1 MEQSAQT
8 VLRNLLTRSYDDL
21 VRRLSV
27 RLGSSELAREALQDT
42 YLRLDRPLPGP
53 LRNPAAY
60 LFRMALNAGRNR
72 RAADARYLS
81 AGEVEA
87 LAYIPDEAPLP
98 SAVVESR
105 QELKLLTAAL
115 DELPL
120 RRREIALAAW
130 ARALSHKEI
139 AAEFGISVRT
149 VQTEIKN
156 AMEHC
161 ARRLKR

>member
-1 MEQSAQT
+1 MEQSAQM

-42 YLRLDRPLPGP
+42 YVRLDRPLPGP

-60 LFRMALNAGRNR
+60 LYRMALNAGRNR
-72 RAADARYLS
+72 RVAEARYLT
-81 AGEVEA
+81 AGEIDA
-87 LAYIPDEAPLP
+87 ILYIPDEAPSP
-98 SAVVESR
+98 SAIVESR
-105 QELKLLTAAL
+105 QELALLAAAL
-115 DELPL
+115 DELPP
-120 RRREIALAAW
+120 RRRGIALAAW
-130 ARALSHKEI
+130 ERSLSHKDI

-149 VQTEIKN
+149 VQTEIKS

-161 ARRLKR
+161 ARRLGR